1 MNKEKLR
8 GEKLRENAIQRK
20 NNGVWFEIE
29 RSRWMY
35 QSKKSMMKLVQ
46 KTSDYQSLA
55 DYSKRMN
62 IQSEK
67 WDGRNNLQQPTG
79 K

>member
-8 GEKLRENAIQRK
+8 GEKLRKNAIQRK